1 MNQWQSTKDVIT
13 WFNESIRPERNID
26 PNGRGA
32 QSFIQFDIQKFYPSI
47 SRNLLEETLEWAK
60 MLVSISQEE
69 IDIIMQ
75 STEHLLYSEGVAW
88 KKIGEDNFDISVGS
102 YSGAEIS
109 ELVGLKI
116 LSELEKLGVNL
127 GLYRDDGFGLLN
139 SSG

>member
-1 MNQWQSTKDVIT
+1 
-13 WFNESIRPERNID
+13 
-26 PNGRGA
+26 
-32 QSFIQFDIQKFYPSI
+32 
-47 SRNLLEETLEWAK
+47 
-60 MLVSISQEE
+60 
-69 IDIIMQ
+69 MQ

-102 YSGAEIS
+102 YSEAEIS

-139 SSG
+139 SSGRNNELIAKRITNIFHGFGLKITMSANQTSVNMLDVHFNLDI